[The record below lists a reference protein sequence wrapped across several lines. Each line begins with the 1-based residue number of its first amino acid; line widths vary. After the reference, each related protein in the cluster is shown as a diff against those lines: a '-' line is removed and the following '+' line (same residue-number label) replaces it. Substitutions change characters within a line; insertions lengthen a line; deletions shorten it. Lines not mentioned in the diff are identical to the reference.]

1 MFSSSFVRSSVARVA
16 SRAARFESTTA
27 NAKAAV
33 PAVEASS
40 GGGGGG
46 FAMPLALIS
55 LGAAGYVYN
64 DCQSKVGAME
74 NQIDSLQLELSG
86 KTNSG
91 EDAHLHSFFFP
102 RAVHHVFGSLDV
114 DDMLIFVLFSYISFS
129 FLYD

>member
-16 SRAARFESTTA
+16 SKAGRAGRFESTAA

-33 PAVEASS
+33 PAVAASS
-40 GGGGGG
+40 GGGGG

-91 EDAHLHSFFFP
+91 EDANLHFFLLEQYMMCLV
-102 RAVHHVFGSLDV
+102 RLTWVTC
-114 DDMLIFVLFSYISFS
+114 
-129 FLYD
+129 

>member
-16 SRAARFESTTA
+16 SRAARFESTAA
-27 NAKAAV
+27 NAKA
-33 PAVEASS
+33 SS
-40 GGGGGG
+40 GGSGGG

-91 EDAHLHSFFFP
+91 EDANLHSFFF
-102 RAVHHVFGSLDV
+102 
-114 DDMLIFVLFSYISFS
+114 FSEQFIMC
-129 FLYD
+129 LVRLTWMTC

>member
-16 SRAARFESTTA
+16 SRGARFESTAA
-27 NAKAAV
+27 NAKA
-33 PAVEASS
+33 SS
-40 GGGGGG
+40 GGSGGG

-91 EDAHLHSFFFP
+91 EDANLHSFFSF
-102 RAVHHVFGSLDV
+102 RAVHHVVGSLDV
-114 DDMLIFVLFSYISFS
+114 DDMLIFVLFSYVSFC

>member
-16 SRAARFESTTA
+16 SRAARFESTAA
-27 NAKAAV
+27 NAKA
-33 PAVEASS
+33 SS
-40 GGGGGG
+40 GGSGGG

-91 EDAHLHSFFFP
+91 EDAHLHSFFFSEQFIMCLV
-102 RAVHHVFGSLDV
+102 RLTW
-114 DDMLIFVLFSYISFS
+114 MTC
-129 FLYD
+129 

>member
-1 MFSSSFVRSSVARVA
+1 MFSSSFVRSSVARA
-16 SRAARFESTTA
+16 SKTARFESTAA
-27 NAKAAV
+27 NAKA
-33 PAVEASS
+33 SS
-40 GGGGGG
+40 GGSGGG

-91 EDAHLHSFFFP
+91 EDAHLHSFFLFFP
-102 RAVHHVFGSLDV
+102 SSSSCVWFA
-114 DDMLIFVLFSYISFS
+114 
-129 FLYD
+129 